1 MSQRPSDRHRQAGAP
16 RRGAARAAASGA
28 RTALINV
35 ARVILLVILA
45 AATIWA
51 FFVLVGQPAQ
61 LGPKPTVE
69 SYVGCALACVAACL
83 MLALALNGSYLGDRL
98 FPPRRL
104 QLLFSAVSVTG
115 AAAIIVGLLGS
126 FRLGTEIAL
135 VILAAVVPFVLMG
148 LVSPGLYRRPGNA
161 TPAQRDDAAASAAER
176 ERARQRRGGR
186 GKR

>member
-1 MSQRPSDRHRQAGAP
+1 MSQRPSNRQRKADAP
-16 RRGAARAAASGA
+16 RGGAARAAASGA
-28 RTALINV
+28 RDVLVTV
-35 ARVILLVILA
+35 ARIILLVILT
-45 AATIWA
+45 AATLWA
-51 FFVLVGQPAQ
+51 FLVLIAQPAQ

-69 SYVGCALACVAACL
+69 SYVACALACAAACL

-98 FPPRRL
+98 FAPGRL
-104 QLLFSAVSVTG
+104 QLLFSAVSVIG
-115 AAAIIVGLLGS
+115 AAAIVVGLLGS

-135 VILAAVVPFVLMG
+135 LILAAVVPFVLMG

-161 TPAQRDDAAASAAER
+161 APAGGDDAGASAAER